1 MTAAPEGNY
10 ADESGFDGDDGED
23 FVEYDVASE
32 LVQAL
37 QQMIQLQTQTVQML
51 GVIAQQLSANKRIVR
66 DEQQRVIGIEAV
78 G

>member
-1 MTAAPEGNY
+1 MDDMEEP
-10 ADESGFDGDDGED
+10 DDGED
-23 FVEYDVASE
+23 FVEYDVAQE

-37 QQMIQLQTQTVQML
+37 GQMIQLQTQTVQML

-78 G
+78 